1 MSRMPH
7 CELEMTRFI
16 RAPREKVYDA
26 LVSRDALAAWK
37 CPRGMRADEVT
48 IDPREG
54 GRYLVVMQAGDRST
68 FIIGG
73 TYHRELVTS
82 GRRASSTA
90 SRSVGVAKRR
100 RGAISPTT

>member
-54 GRYLVVMQAGDRST
+54 GRYRVVMQARDRST

-73 TYHRELVTS
+73 TYRELVTS

-90 SRSVGVAKRR
+90 SRSVGVARR
-100 RGAISPTT
+100 RRWAISPTT